1 MSPMLLHLA
10 ATLLQ
15 AFFPALQEAGFLNV
29 QYVTFHGNWC
39 AQMAP
44 IFLDFKNS

>member
-15 AFFPALQEAGFLNV
+15 AFFPALQEAGFLN
-29 QYVTFHGNWC
+29 YVRFHGDWC
-39 AQMAP
+39 AKMAP
-44 IFLDFKNS
+44 IFINYKNL